1 MHSSIQAVEAE
12 VFGAFSAK
20 LGISNIRDYEEKSLR
35 KHQEQ
40 LQRHNTVAK
49 QCAALVAQLEYE
61 KKRDFEGVL
70 ARLNQQIRE
79 AEQENEALNKLEQS
93 LLREELK
100 VRALLKEANE
110 KVAGLRTQKD
120 ELHQNLKATQVRR
133 TEVLRDKESVSKKLA
148 GEEILIERGRTQL
161 HDILQKARVDEVALP
176 TVQGGGSAEASE
188 EPAESA
194 GESAS
199 ASAHRSRDRD
209 DLTWEGTQSQS
220 QRKRTVGRQSA
231 GTVFVNFVL
240 VQIRSFRC
248 CARLSLSQRICLYF
262 YILCMLSY
270 ICTHI

>member
-1 MHSSIQAVEAE
+1 MHAKCDRIVIQQMHSSIQAVEAE

-35 KHQEQ
+35 KHQDL

-49 QCAALVAQLEYE
+49 QSAALVAQLEYE

-70 ARLNQQIRE
+70 ARLNQQIKE

-100 VRALLKEANE
+100 IRALLKEANE
-110 KVAGLRTQKD
+110 KVAALRAQKD
-120 ELHQNLKATQVRR
+120 ELHHNLKATQVRR

-176 TVQGGGSAEASE
+176 TVPGSDSSE
-188 EPAESA
+188 DPSESA
-194 GESAS
+194 GESSS
-199 ASAHRSRDRD
+199 ASHYRSRDKD
-209 DLTWEGTQSQS
+209 DLTWEGTQSQA
-220 QRKRTVGRQSA
+220 QRRRTQGRQSA
-231 GTVFVNFVL
+231 GTNVMFFV
-240 VQIRSFRC
+240 IDWT
-248 CARLSLSQRICLYF
+248 RLFWSTFGVAHYVITIFS
-262 YILCMLSY
+262 
-270 ICTHI
+270 

>member
-35 KHQEQ
+35 KHQEL

-79 AEQENEALNKLEQS
+79 AEQENEALNKLEQN

-100 VRALLKEANE
+100 IRAQLKEANE
-110 KVAGLRTQKD
+110 KVTGLRAQKD
-120 ELHQNLKATQVRR
+120 ELHQNLKATQIRR

-176 TVQGGGSAEASE
+176 TVQGADTESE
-188 EPAESA
+188 EPSESA
-194 GESAS
+194 GESSHATS
-199 ASAHRSRDRD
+199 SAHRSRDKE
-209 DLTWEGTQSQS
+209 DLIWEGTQSQA
-220 QRKRTVGRQSA
+220 QRKRGAARPSA
-231 GTVFVNFVL
+231 GTVVPCIYFGSERPFCP
-240 VQIRSFRC
+240 RSIHIVS
-248 CARLSLSQRICLYF
+248 AAHD
-262 YILCMLSY
+262 IL
-270 ICTHI
+270 